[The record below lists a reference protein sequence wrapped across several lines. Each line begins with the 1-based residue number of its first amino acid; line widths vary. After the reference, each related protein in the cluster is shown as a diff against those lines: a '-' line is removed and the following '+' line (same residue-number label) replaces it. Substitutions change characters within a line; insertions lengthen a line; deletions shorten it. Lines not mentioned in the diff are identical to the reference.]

1 MRALLVLGAA
11 LAALAVFLLRT
22 TRRFRVEGR
31 SMLPAFAPG
40 DRVLALMA
48 PWPGRPRRGDVV
60 VVRGPEGRLDIKR
73 VAGTPGEA
81 VETAAGRLVLA
92 PGQWFLLGDNLPE
105 STDSRHIGS
114 VPASSIVGRVLLT
127 Y

>member
-1 MRALLVLGAA
+1 
-11 LAALAVFLLRT
+11 
-22 TRRFRVEGR
+22 
-31 SMLPAFAPG
+31 
-40 DRVLALMA
+40 MA
-48 PWPGRPRRGDVV
+48 PWPSRPRRGDVV
-60 VVRGPEGRLDIKR
+60 VVRGPEGRLDLKR